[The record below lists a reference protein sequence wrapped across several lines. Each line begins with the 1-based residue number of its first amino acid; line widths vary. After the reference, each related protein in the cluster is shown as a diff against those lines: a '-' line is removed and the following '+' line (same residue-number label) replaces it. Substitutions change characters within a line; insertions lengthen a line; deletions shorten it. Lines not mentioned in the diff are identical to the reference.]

1 MAYLQFIEVGQNRTL
16 LCNTYVN
23 AAGHGGG
30 VQEISSAHGQD
41 KPSTE

>member
-16 LCNTYVN
+16 LRIYVN